1 LVNLTE
7 EQNMTL
13 LTEMK
18 VPDVGDVHDIDVIE
32 VLVQVGDVVEE
43 EQTVAVLETDKAS
56 MDLPAI
62 AAGVVKQVHLS
73 VGDKVNEGSLVIT
86 IESATADKTAPVVV
100 AKSASVAAEPEPAV
114 QFETPML
121 ASEPVV
127 TAGVAS
133 VIDVTVPDVG
143 DVHDIDVIE
152 VLIQVGDVVTKEQ
165 TLAVL
170 ETDKA
175 SMDLPSTDDGV
186 VKEVL
191 VKVGDKVNEGDL
203 IIRLETQAQ
212 ATITPTA
219 KTVAPVA
226 LAAPVA
232 DVKKPSPVST
242 APVSVVNRSGK
253 SAHATPGVRLFA
265 RELGVDIS
273 LITQGSGRK
282 GRILKDD
289 VKNFVKQVMAS
300 SATSGAVQ
308 GGAGIPPIPA
318 VDFSKFGETE
328 EQKLSKI
335 KRLTGKNLSRVWLNL
350 PLVTYHDEADI
361 TEMEAFRKALNS
373 DKSADIKVTGLIFIV
388 KALVAAMQQFP
399 AVNSSLSPD
408 GESLIL
414 KKYFNVGIAV
424 DTPNGLVVPVLKDVD
439 KKGIAELTNDLNSL
453 SQKARDGKLLPADM
467 SGGCIT
473 ISSLGGI
480 GGKAF
485 TPIVN
490 APEVA
495 ILGVTRSE
503 MKPVWNG
510 SEFEP
515 KLMLPLDLTY
525 DHRVIDGAEGARFMA
540 TLIKYLSDI
549 RRLLL

>member
-1 LVNLTE
+1 MADPVTE
-7 EQNMTL
+7 ALAPAPE
-13 LTEMK
+13 
-18 VPDVGDVHDIDVIE
+18 VPVATPLAASAPVASDAAVPSLIDV
-32 VLVQVGDVVEE
+32 
-43 EQTVAVLETDKAS
+43 A
-56 MDLPAI
+56 
-62 AAGVVKQVHLS
+62 
-73 VGDKVNEGSLVIT
+73 
-86 IESATADKTAPVVV
+86 
-100 AKSASVAAEPEPAV
+100 
-114 QFETPML
+114 
-121 ASEPVV
+121 
-127 TAGVAS
+127 
-133 VIDVTVPDVG
+133 VPDVG

-152 VLIQVGDVVTKEQ
+152 VLIQVGDTVTKEQ

-175 SMDLPSTDDGV
+175 SMDLPSTHDGV

-203 IIRLETQAQ
+203 IIRVETQASAVPVAQ
-212 ATITPTA
+212 PVPAAPSASVATP
-219 KTVAPVA
+219 APVA
-226 LAAPVA
+226 EVT
-232 DVKKPSPVST
+232 KT
-242 APVSVVNRSGK
+242 APVSAPVVSNPSFGK

-273 LITQGSGRK
+273 QIAQGSGRK

-289 VKNFVKQVMAS
+289 VKNFVKQVM
-300 SATSGAVQ
+300 TSGVATGVVQ
-308 GGAGIPPIPA
+308 GGTGIPPIPA
-318 VDFSKFGETE
+318 VDFSKFGEIE

-361 TEMEAFRKALNS
+361 TEMEAFRKALNA
-373 DKSADIKVTGLIFIV
+373 DKPADIKVTGLIFIV
-388 KALVAAMQQFP
+388 KALVAAMQKFP
-399 AVNSSLSPD
+399 TINSSLSPD

-424 DTPNGLVVPVLKDVD
+424 DTPNGLVVPVLKEVD
-439 KKGIAELTNDLNSL
+439 KKGIAELTRDLNIL